1 MLRLDGT
8 TKNYYTA
15 TETVAA
21 LRGVSLSFR
30 RNEFVSILGPS
41 GCGKTTLLNIIGG
54 LDRYTGGN
62 LYIGG
67 RPTRDFSERDWD
79 VYRNHRVGFIFQS
92 YNLIPHQ
99 TILENVELALTIA
112 GIDREERV
120 ARARRTLDRVGLAG
134 MYGKRPNQ
142 LSGGQCQRVA
152 IARALVND
160 PEILLAD
167 EPTGALDTVTSGQIM
182 DLIREI
188 AGERLVIMVTHNPE
202 LAEEYSTRIVR
213 LLDGL
218 VTEDTNPMTAED
230 EIAECERTA
239 EQEAAREAAEEAA
252 LRAEGKVEKEIRRV
266 TKKRREKAKMSLL
279 TAFRLSARNLLSK
292 RRRTALV
299 GFAGSIGIIG
309 IALVLALSAGIR
321 GYVASMQDDMLSGN
335 PVEITRTTYDLSAL
349 TSMMSVED
357 KKNILRSPNSVYVNS
372 LIEYLAKTAEQMDN
386 LMIRNDLT
394 PEYTSYVTSMPEEYR
409 AAVLVDYGIDLS
421 HSIYTSLRRAD
432 GSVARPSVTALAA
445 TYTSM
450 IEATKFRQFASYA
463 TSLGQLMAEA
473 PNNPDYILEQY
484 DLIGEE
490 SRLATKANEVMLVV
504 SKDTQLTDLVL
515 AKLGYYT
522 EAEFLNLVRDAT
534 DDPLYNEELRK
545 PEFTYDELLGKQL
558 TFYPNNAIY
567 AQKTYTVTDLPA
579 EMQALAGTPM
589 GDAMITNTLTAL
601 NDSIRGYAYDYAADA
616 EKTTEAKG
624 KLDLKVVGILRPKE
638 NISFGCLS
646 SGLYYTHAL
655 AEHARS
661 VNYDS
666 EITTA
671 LREQAAAGGQD
682 SLTGGNALLSM
693 GQSSLPLRFGVSFEY
708 DYLNPSDGARKEGNV
723 GFVGGS
729 ILSTM
734 DIGDMM
740 SGMMGGGEGS
750 SEEEEEKESP
760 ISFPDPYSLVSL
772 SLSALGGGDKPISF
786 SIYPTDFENK
796 DLVTSWLDA
805 WNEEGDIT
813 LPDGT
818 VLTYEERTH
827 VTYTD
832 TLALVIHLI
841 NSMIDVVS
849 TALIAFTSVSL
860 VVSTVMIGI
869 LTYVSVVER
878 IKEIGVIRSLGG
890 RRKDVRH
897 LFNAETFIIGFLAGL
912 IGVVVTALLSLLVN
926 LLIKVLADVSITAY
940 LPWYQAVLLIAL
952 SVGLTLVSGLIP
964 ASAAARKDP
973 VNALRSE

>member
-1 MLRLDGT
+1 
-8 TKNYYTA
+8 
-15 TETVAA
+15 
-21 LRGVSLSFR
+21 
-30 RNEFVSILGPS
+30 
-41 GCGKTTLLNIIGG
+41 
-54 LDRYTGGN
+54 
-62 LYIGG
+62 
-67 RPTRDFSERDWD
+67 
-79 VYRNHRVGFIFQS
+79 
-92 YNLIPHQ
+92 
-99 TILENVELALTIA
+99 
-112 GIDREERV
+112 
-120 ARARRTLDRVGLAG
+120 
-134 MYGKRPNQ
+134 
-142 LSGGQCQRVA
+142 
-152 IARALVND
+152 
-160 PEILLAD
+160 
-167 EPTGALDTVTSGQIM
+167 
-182 DLIREI
+182 
-188 AGERLVIMVTHNPE
+188 
-202 LAEEYSTRIVR
+202 
-213 LLDGL
+213 
-218 VTEDTNPMTAED
+218 
-230 EIAECERTA
+230 
-239 EQEAAREAAEEAA
+239 
-252 LRAEGKVEKEIRRV
+252 
-266 TKKRREKAKMSLL
+266 
-279 TAFRLSARNLLSK
+279 
-292 RRRTALV
+292 
-299 GFAGSIGIIG
+299 
-309 IALVLALSAGIR
+309 
-321 GYVASMQDDMLSGN
+321 
-335 PVEITRTTYDLSAL
+335 
-349 TSMMSVED
+349 
-357 KKNILRSPNSVYVNS
+357 
-372 LIEYLAKTAEQMDN
+372 
-386 LMIRNDLT
+386 
-394 PEYTSYVTSMPEEYR
+394 
-409 AAVLVDYGIDLS
+409 
-421 HSIYTSLRRAD
+421 
-432 GSVARPSVTALAA
+432 
-445 TYTSM
+445 
-450 IEATKFRQFASYA
+450 
-463 TSLGQLMAEA
+463 
-473 PNNPDYILEQY
+473 
-484 DLIGEE
+484 
-490 SRLATKANEVMLVV
+490 
-504 SKDTQLTDLVL
+504 
-515 AKLGYYT
+515 
-522 EAEFLNLVRDAT
+522 
-534 DDPLYNEELRK
+534 
-545 PEFTYDELLGKQL
+545 

-579 EMQALAGTPM
+579 EMQAMAGTPM
-589 GDAMITNTLTAL
+589 GDTVIANTLTAL
-601 NDSIRGYAYDYAADA
+601 NDSISGYAYNYAADA
-616 EKTTEAKG
+616 EKTAEEAEG
-624 KLDLKVVGILRPKE
+624 KLDLKVVGILRPKDE
-638 NISFGCLS
+638 ISFGCLS
-646 SGLYYTHAL
+646 SGLYYTRAL

-671 LREQAAAGGQD
+671 LRAQAEAGGQD

-693 GQSSLPLRFGVSFEY
+693 GQTSLPLRFGVSFEY
-708 DYLNPSDGARKEGNV
+708 DYLNPSDGVRKEGNV

-740 SGMMGGGEGS
+740 SGMLGGDAEENP
-750 SEEEEEKESP
+750 EEEEEEGESP
-760 ISFPDPYSLVSL
+760 VSFPDPYSLVSL
-772 SLSALGGGDKPISF
+772 SLAALGGGDKPISF